1 MGVSQFLKF
10 CCAYRPQLKGKR
22 GLVDMSTA
30 RRDQLLE
37 LQEKVQE
44 KWNKLQITVI
54 DIPKEPD
61 EYEREM
67 ANKESCKFLVTFP
80 YPYMNGFLHLGHA
93 FSLSKAEFAARY
105 QHLCG
110 KRSLFPFAFHCTG
123 MPIQACADRLRK
135 EIEGFGCPPLFPE
148 DLQEQ
153 CEVTNSTNTEQ
164 QEQRVDKADPTKF
177 TSSKSKATS
186 KKTGNIVR
194 QWKILESLGVPSD
207 LVPKFADPLYW
218 LQYFPPYGIR
228 DLKRF
233 GVFVDWRRSFIT
245 TEANPFYDSFVR
257 WQFWTLKERG
267 KIKFGKRYTVYSPLD
282 RQACADHDR
291 ASGEGAGP
299 LEYIGIKLQLEE
311 EIVESHTVLKSL
323 KGKPVFLIAAT
334 LRPETIYGVTNCWIA
349 SNGIYGVY
357 EVVYRKDDSADQSE
371 SEYFIMTPRAA
382 RNMAFQGFD
391 GGEFGQPKEI
401 LQLKGEQLIGWS
413 LKCPECAFEKI
424 YILPMF
430 NVSTQ
435 KGTGIVMSV
444 PSDSPDD
451 YRALLDLKEKAGLR
465 EKFHLKNEWV
475 FPFEPV
481 SVVDVPTFGDMSAK
495 VACEKFHVRSQN
507 DVEALKKAKDLVYL
521 KGFYEGKLLK
531 GPYAGELVQEAKAKI
546 KSYLL
551 SQNKAIV
558 YCEPEFPV
566 ISRSG
571 DECVVA
577 LVDQWYLDY
586 GECSWRE
593 LAKKCLSRMNTFGTE
608 TYRSFEFTFDWLHEW
623 ACSRSFG
630 LGTKLPWDPQ
640 YVIESLSDSTIYMAY
655 YTIAHLIQGEDNLDG
670 KKPNPIGIEA
680 DQMTPA
686 VWNFIFLGESLSEE
700 QWRECSIPKWKLE
713 LLRKEFC
720 FWYPMDLRVSGKDLI
735 GNHLTFCIYNHV
747 ALFQEENWPRAFRA
761 NGHMLINSEKMSKST
776 GNFLTLE
783 EAIDK
788 YSSDAVRFALADA
801 GDGVEDANFQLKT
814 ADDAVLKL
822 TALLTFVKEG
832 CEQLQMMRTEA
843 AETSSR
849 FEDRVF
855 LSEIRRTVRLC
866 KEKYDGML
874 YREALKIGFFEFQE
888 ALGRYRK
895 VVHADKSKSVMND
908 VNRELFV
915 FYCRIQAVV
924 LCPICPHTSEVIWE
938 WIARAT
944 QQNAEASILQ
954 SRWPVVE
961 REDES
966 ILAAS
971 RYLEDTLHRMR
982 LQMIPKKSK
991 KSNHQSHCPKSA
1003 TIVVCSEPPF
1013 WQRKSVNLLRSVFNA
1028 NSNEFE
1034 ADIPKLISSCE
1045 ELKDNMKKVMS
1056 FVGMIRDKA
1065 KEEGESALE
1074 LRLLFDEV
1082 DVLLQNRAYVMEEL
1096 SLKNLQ
1102 VIKSCD
1108 RIEETRKELI
1118 SAAKESLP
1126 SKPTFVFE
1134 YEEN

>member
-1 MGVSQFLKF
+1 
-10 CCAYRPQLKGKR
+10 
-22 GLVDMSTA
+22 MSTV

-37 LQEKVQE
+37 LQERVQE
-44 KWNKLQITVI
+44 KWNRLQITSI
-54 DIPKEPD
+54 DIPKETK
-61 EYEREM
+61 EYERET
-67 ANKESCKFLVTFP
+67 ANKERSKFLVTFP

-135 EIEGFGCPPLFPE
+135 EIEAFGCPPLFPE

-153 CEVTNSTNTEQ
+153 CEVATNASEQ
-164 QEQRVDKADPTKF
+164 PQQQYQPVDKADPTKF
-177 TSSKSKATS
+177 TSSKSKASS
-186 KKTGNIVR
+186 KKAGNIVR
-194 QWKILESLGVPSD
+194 QWKILESLGVPCD

-228 DLKRF
+228 DLKRL

-299 LEYIGIKLQLEE
+299 LEYIGVKLQLEE
-311 EIVESHTVLKSL
+311 ETVESHAVLKSL
-323 KGKPVFLIAAT
+323 KRKPIFLIAAT

-349 SNGIYGVY
+349 SNGTYGVY
-357 EVVYRKDDSADQSE
+357 EIIYQSDEWKDKPE

-391 GGEFGQPKEI
+391 GGEFGKPKEI
-401 LQLKGEQLIGWS
+401 LQLTGEQLIGLS
-413 LKCPECAFEKI
+413 LKSPECSFEKI

-481 SVVDVPTFGDMSAK
+481 PVVDVPTFGDLSAK

-507 DVEALKKAKDLVYL
+507 DVDALKKAKDLVYL

-546 KSYLL
+546 KGDLV
-551 SQNKAIV
+551 SQKKAIV

-586 GECSWRE
+586 GEPNWRE

-608 TYRSFEFTFDWLHEW
+608 TQRSFEFTFDWLHEW

-655 YTIAHLIQGEDNLDG
+655 YTVAHLIQGEDNLDG
-670 KKPNPIGIEA
+670 KKPNPIGIKAE
-680 DQMTPA
+680 QMTPA
-686 VWNFIFLGESLSEE
+686 VWNFIFLGENLSEE
-700 QWRECSIPKWKLE
+700 QWNECSIPKWKLE

-720 FWYPMDLRVSGKDLI
+720 YWYPMDLRVSGKDLI

-747 ALFQEENWPRAFRA
+747 ALFNQENWPRAFRA
-761 NGHMLINSEKMSKST
+761 NGHMMINSEKMSKST
-776 GNFLTLE
+776 GNFLTLQ

-822 TALLTFVKEG
+822 TALLAFVKEG
-832 CEQLQMMRTEA
+832 CEQLEIMRTEA

-855 LSEIRRTVRLC
+855 LSEIRRTIRLC
-866 KEKYDGML
+866 KEKYDEML

-895 VVHADKSKSVMND
+895 VVHADKSKSTMND
-908 VNRELFV
+908 VNRELFL
-915 FYCRIQAVV
+915 FYCQIQALV
-924 LCPICPHTSEVIWE
+924 LCPVCPHTSEMIWE
-938 WIARAT
+938 WIAKAT

-954 SRWPVVE
+954 SHWPTVE
-961 REDES
+961 FEDES

-982 LQMIPKKSK
+982 LQMMPKKSK
-991 KSNHQSHCPKSA
+991 KSNQQLKSPKSA
-1003 TIVVCSEPPF
+1003 TIVVCVEPPY
-1013 WQRKSVNLLRSVFNA
+1013 WQRKSVDLLRSVFNA
-1028 NSNEFE
+1028 SSNEFE

-1045 ELKDNMKKVMS
+1045 DLKDNIKKVMS
-1056 FVGMIRDKA
+1056 FVGMIRDKT
-1065 KEEGESALE
+1065 KEQGAPALD
-1074 LRLLFDEV
+1074 LKLLFDEV
-1082 DVLLQNRAYVMEEL
+1082 DVLLQNRTYVMEEL
-1096 SLKNLQ
+1096 SLKSLL

-1108 RIEETRKELI
+1108 VVEETRKELI
-1118 SAAKESLP
+1118 SAARESLP
-1126 SKPTFVFE
+1126 TKPTFVFE